1 MSKALYT
8 KPSLS
13 LRDQALRLRSRGL
26 DAPAEKIELTLR
38 RMSYYRLAGYL
49 WWFYGEEWE
58 VLEPGTTLDEVL
70 RLYDF
75 DAQLR
80 SQIMR
85 LSHSIEA
92 WLRAA
97 MTNHLG
103 QAHGPM
109 GYLDETLYSSAP
121 AFRRDR
127 RKLEECMTGGAP
139 EQFIEEFRSKYQ
151 DPLPP
156 IWMAAEIMSL
166 GLLSKWYDNL
176 REDSLRKGIA
186 RECGLPPA
194 VLSSF
199 LRVFTVLRNRSAHHA
214 RVWNRRTSLRV
225 ATFRRLPE
233 LLEPSLADA
242 DTERINY
249 PLSLAVF
256 IVRTVDPSAPVIR
269 DLHRTAVRRGRIV
282 ADRDGYPR
290 GDSAGPAVVPR
301 SRRLTVP
308 SSIRQ
313 RSAAPVGEG
322 FRCLGAARTLP
333 NAETPPKAGSGPPPV
348 RGCRRRSSASG
359 APARPRPTAAD
370 PPR

>member
-1 MSKALYT
+1 MSKAPYT

-58 VLEPGTTLDEVL
+58 VLEPGATLDEVL

-139 EQFIEEFRSKYQ
+139 EQFIEEFRNKYQ

-186 RECGLPPA
+186 RECGLPPE
-194 VLSSF
+194 VLSRF

-225 ATFRRLPE
+225 ATIRRLPG
-233 LLEPSLADA
+233 LLEPSLAGA

-256 IVRTVDPSAPVIR
+256 IVRTVDPSASVIR
-269 DLHRTAVRRGRIV
+269 DLHR
-282 ADRDGYPR
+282 
-290 GDSAGPAVVPR
+290 
-301 SRRLTVP
+301 LL
-308 SSIRQ
+308 
-313 RSAAPVGEG
+313 
-322 FRCLGAARTLP
+322 LGADESWLTEMDIPEGMA
-333 NAETPPKAGSGPPPV
+333 K
-348 RGCRRRSSASG
+348 
-359 APARPRPTAAD
+359 D
-370 PPR
+370 PLWFPDRAV